1 MRTSD
6 SGLRRA
12 FVLLA
17 LLAAVLL
24 PAASAIA
31 APKPIPVP
39 GATAGTA
46 CPQGTWPQAG
56 DPSGLAANGM
66 KWPAELKDAR
76 GGCTPRSEQGCQALG
91 QTGAALEKCVREVK
105 EADCEDSALS
115 WLPGSEDVCKD
126 RVAEEMKERCKK
138 AGSTHCDDA
147 GGLAAALKDP
157 ISSAASAGFDS
168 VSRKFAGA
176 AKWLAEQI
184 GKVLFDASAIDLD
197 SDGVADLNGTMMRLS
212 LTIAVI
218 LLCLQVTKTALTSD
232 GGGFAVAAMGL
243 VKWSLTSVAF
253 YTVTQEAIWASDEIS
268 RWLVRT
274 SSYENEAGFTL
285 KLTAVFAS
293 LDGVTD
299 TVLVFLVAFA
309 ACVVALALWLEMVFR
324 HAALDILVAT
334 APMSAVGALSESTK
348 EWMPTARKAT
358 ITLIAIKPVIVI
370 IFLLGSQMF
379 GQSKDL
385 NGAVVGVLIIGLGGA
400 AWPVVAR
407 FMPFGGSGTGGS
419 FMGGLLG
426 AVGGTAAS
434 AMWSRGGGTPSGAG
448 AVPPGAG
455 LAQAMESNDSAGRTR
470 AETRSGSGRG
480 VMAGLM
486 AAQLAKAG
494 TEQVSGGMAAMAA
507 HAGLGS
513 PQDMGGTIS
522 LPPSRGSSAP
532 GGEAVGP
539 ADTTAAGGQGS
550 GGTGGP
556 RPAAPPA
563 PAIPVAAPSAPG
575 RPRTAPAGGQPGVR
589 LGPVIPAGGRPVPA
603 TPAPGAASPPAVSM
617 PTAPSAVPTV
627 PVTPAPAQPAPV
639 PLPDEPPIRGAD
651 SS

>member
-513 PQDMGGTIS
+513 PRTWAGPSASRRAGEARPRAGKPSARPTPLRPGAGLRGHGRAPACGTARPGDPGGGAFC
-522 LPPSRGSSAP
+522 PRSAP
-532 GGEAVGP
+532 HRPGRRP
-539 ADTTAAGGQGS
+539 ARGAARSRDPRWRPPGS
-550 GGTGGP
+550 GN
-556 RPAAPPA
+556 
-563 PAIPVAAPSAPG
+563 PG
-575 RPRTAPAGGQPGVR
+575 AGSGQPARRVDADG
-589 LGPVIPAGGRPVPA
+589 
-603 TPAPGAASPPAVSM
+603 
-617 PTAPSAVPTV
+617 PSAVPTV